1 MLRYICLPVLVLTYI
16 YVDAD
21 IVCAR
26 AKNHYDPDS
35 AQMDLTDSGTQLD
48 AKDAKDQL
56 DEFRAGFKPLHEK
69 IRRMMYFS

>member
-1 MLRYICLPVLVLTYI
+1 M
-16 YVDAD
+16 
-21 IVCAR
+21 CAR

-56 DEFRAGFKPLHEK
+56 DAFRAGFKPLHEK